1 MFENETTVINSF
13 IIGEGI
19 LSGGNFKRV
28 ANSFMKNVV
37 ILICSQLL
45 IKVLGLV
52 YKLVITNI
60 EGFGD
65 AGLGYYSAGYQIYAL
80 LLTLSSIGIPSVISK
95 LVSERIAIG
104 DTKGAQRIFKVAFR
118 FFTIVGL
125 VLSIGLFFGSN
136 FIANNILNVPDVAY
150 VMKVLSPAIVFV
162 AMSAVLRGYFS
173 GQQNMKPTSVSQTLE
188 QFLNCVLSITFVYAC
203 IGKDSYIMAAAGNLS
218 TTCAI
223 VITFIYLLR
232 YYRYNKLRTRG
243 SIESPEKHKSNK
255 ELLKTILGISI
266 PITISSL
273 ISVISGVID
282 TATVSNCMQIA
293 FNNGNSKEALEQI
306 AMSATGI
313 LSKVDTLVSFPLAI
327 NIAFSTALVPAIS
340 EALAKKDKKTAS
352 KRLSFSFFASL
363 VIILPCSI
371 GFIVLADPI
380 LRMLYPTA
388 SEGAGVF
395 TIASVSMILTAL
407 SSTLTGGLYG
417 VNQSKIPA
425 IAAGLGALIKFI
437 LNMILISNPNIGIY
451 GASISSF
458 IYALIVF
465 FICYKV
471 MNRCVNMHIKFKT
484 HVVKPLI
491 SAAGMGAVVFLGYKL
506 FSSFLGNT
514 TSTIF
519 SIILGAISYSIFILL
534 TKALTKENIMM
545 IPYGTKIYEI
555 LVRIGIYKEKKE
567 VLK

>member
-1 MFENETTVINSF
+1 MSK
-13 IIGEGI
+13 
-19 LSGGNFKRV
+19 GNIKRV
-28 ANSFMKNVV
+28 ANSFMKNVL

-52 YKLVITNI
+52 YKLVITNV
-60 EGFGD
+60 EGFGNT
-65 AGLGYYSAGYQIYAL
+65 GLGYYAAGYQIYAL

-118 FFTIVGL
+118 FFTTVGL
-125 VLSIGLFFGSN
+125 VLSIGLYLGSD

-188 QFLNCVLSITFVYAC
+188 LFLNCVLSITFVYAC
-203 IGKDSYIMAAAGNLS
+203 IGKDAYIMAAAGNLS

-223 VITFIYLLR
+223 VITFIYLIR
-232 YYRYNKLRTRG
+232 YYKTHKLRTKG
-243 SIESPEKHKSNK
+243 SIPSPEREKSNK

-293 FNNGNSKEALEQI
+293 FSDGNSKEALEQI

-352 KRLSFSFFASL
+352 RRLSFSFFASL
-363 VIILPCSI
+363 IIILPCAM
-371 GFIVLADPI
+371 GFIALADPI
-380 LRMLYPTA
+380 LKMLYPTA
-388 SEGAGVF
+388 SDGAGVF
-395 TIASVSMILTAL
+395 MIASISMILTAL
-407 SSTLTGGLYG
+407 ASTLTGGLYG

-425 IAAGLGALIKFI
+425 IAAGLGAFIKFI
-437 LNMILISNPNIGIY
+437 LNMILISNPNIGVY

-458 IYALIVF
+458 VYAVIVF

-484 HVVKPLI
+484 HVMKPLM
-491 SAAGMGAVVFLGYKL
+491 SAIGMGVIVFCGYSL
-506 FSSFLGNT
+506 LSNVFGNT
-514 TSTIF
+514 VSTIL
-519 SIILGAISYSIFILL
+519 SILLGAISYCLLILF
-534 TKALTKENIMM
+534 TKTLTKEDILN
-545 IPYGTKIYEI
+545 IPYGTKLYKV
-555 LVRIGIYKEKKE
+555 LVKFGIYKEKKE
-567 VLK
+567 ELK

>member
-1 MFENETTVINSF
+1 MSK
-13 IIGEGI
+13 
-19 LSGGNFKRV
+19 GNIKRV
-28 ANSFMKNVV
+28 ANSFMKNVL

-52 YKLVITNI
+52 YKLVITNV
-60 EGFGD
+60 EGFGNT
-65 AGLGYYSAGYQIYAL
+65 GLGYYAAGYQIYAL

-118 FFTIVGL
+118 FFTTVGL
-125 VLSIGLFFGSN
+125 VLSIGLYLGSD

-203 IGKDSYIMAAAGNLS
+203 IGKDAYIMAAAGNLS

-223 VITFIYLLR
+223 VITFIYLIR
-232 YYRYNKLRTRG
+232 YYKTHKLRTKG
-243 SIESPEKHKSNK
+243 SIPSPEREKSNK

-293 FNNGNSKEALEQI
+293 FSDGNSKEALEQI

-313 LSKVDTLVSFPLAI
+313 LSKLDTLVSFPLAI

-352 KRLSFSFFASL
+352 RRLSFSFFASL
-363 VIILPCSI
+363 IIILPCAM
-371 GFIVLADPI
+371 GFIALADPI
-380 LRMLYPTA
+380 LKMLYPTA
-388 SEGAGVF
+388 SDGAGVF
-395 TIASVSMILTAL
+395 MIASVSMILTAL
-407 SSTLTGGLYG
+407 ASTLTGGLYG

-425 IAAGLGALIKFI
+425 IAAGLGAFIKFI
-437 LNMILISNPNIGIY
+437 LNMILISNPNIGVY

-458 IYALIVF
+458 VYAVIVF

-484 HVVKPLI
+484 HVMKPLI
-491 SAAGMGAVVFLGYKL
+491 SAIGMGIIVFCGYSL
-506 FSSFLGNT
+506 LSNIFGNT
-514 TSTIF
+514 ISTIL
-519 SIILGAISYSIFILL
+519 SILLGIISYCALL
-534 TKALTKENIMM
+534 LFTKALTKEDILS
-545 IPYGTKIYEI
+545 IPYGTKIYNI
-555 LVRIGIYKEKKE
+555 LVKLRIYKEE
-567 VLK
+567 REELK

>member
-1 MFENETTVINSF
+1 MKEKGLKKT
-13 IIGEGI
+13 
-19 LSGGNFKRV
+19 

-37 ILICSQLL
+37 ILIFSQLL

-60 EGFGD
+60 PGFGD
-65 AGLGYYSAGYQIYAL
+65 TGLGYYSAGYQIYAL

-104 DTKGAQRIFKVAFR
+104 DTKGANRIFKVAFK
-118 FFTIVGL
+118 FFTTIGFI
-125 VLSIGLFFGSN
+125 LSIGLFFGADI
-136 FIANNILNVPDVAY
+136 IANNILNVPDVAY

-203 IGKDSYIMAAAGNLS
+203 IGKDTYIMAAAGNLS
-218 TTCAI
+218 TTSAI
-223 VITFIYLLR
+223 IITFVYLIM
-232 YYRYNKLRTRG
+232 YFKKNKLDTRD
-243 SIESPEKHKSNK
+243 SIISPEKKKTNK

-266 PITISSL
+266 PITVSSL

-293 FNNGNSKEALEQI
+293 YSEAVASKEELEQI

-327 NIAFSTALVPAIS
+327 NLAFSTAITPAIS
-340 EALAKKDKKTAS
+340 EALAKKDKRTAS
-352 KRLSFSFFASL
+352 RRLSFSFFASL
-363 VIILPCSI
+363 IIILPCAI
-371 GFIVLADPI
+371 GFIMLSEPI
-380 LRMLYPTA
+380 LKMLYPTA

-395 TIASVSMILTAL
+395 KIASISMILTAL
-407 SSTLTGGLYG
+407 SQTLTGGLYG

-425 IAAGLGALIKFI
+425 IATGLGAVIKFI

-458 IYALIVF
+458 VYQVIVF
-465 FICYKV
+465 FICYNV
-471 MNRCVNMHIKFKT
+471 MNRCVNMKIKFKT
-484 HVVKPLI
+484 HILKPVI
-491 SAAGMGAVVFLGYKL
+491 SALGMGIVVFLGYKL
-506 FSSFLGNT
+506 FNSFLGNII
-514 TSTIF
+514 STII
-519 SIILGAISYSIFILL
+519 SIIFGAISYSALILF
-534 TKALTKENIMM
+534 TKTLKKDDIMM
-545 IPYGTKIYEI
+545 IPYGTKIYSI
-555 LVRIGIYKEKKE
+555 LVKMKIYNE
-567 VLK
+567 

>member
-1 MFENETTVINSF
+1 M
-13 IIGEGI
+13 
-19 LSGGNFKRV
+19 SGGSFKRA

-104 DTKGAQRIFKVAFR
+104 DTKGAQRIFKIAFR
-118 FFTIVGL
+118 FFTTLGL
-125 VLSIGLFFGSN
+125 VLSIGLYFGSN

-203 IGKDSYIMAAAGNLS
+203 IGKDAYIMAAAGNLS

-223 VITFIYLLR
+223 VITFVYLLR
-232 YYRYNKLRTRG
+232 YYKHNKLRTRG
-243 SIESPEKHKSNK
+243 SIESPEKNKSNK

-293 FNNGNSKEALEQI
+293 FSDGNSKEALEQI

-327 NIAFSTALVPAIS
+327 NVAFSTALVPAIS

-352 KRLSFSFFASL
+352 RRLSFSFFASL
-363 VIILPCSI
+363 IIILPCSV

-395 TIASVSMILTAL
+395 MIASVSMILTAL
-407 SSTLTGGLYG
+407 ASTLTGGLYG

-425 IAAGLGALIKFI
+425 IAAGLGAFIKFI
-437 LNMILISNPNIGIY
+437 LNMILISNPNIGVY

-458 IYALIVF
+458 VYALIVF

-484 HVVKPLI
+484 HVMKPLMSSI
-491 SAAGMGAVVFLGYKL
+491 GMGVIVFCGYSL
-506 FSSFLGNT
+506 LSNVFGNT
-514 TSTIF
+514 VSTIL
-519 SIILGAISYSIFILL
+519 SILLGAISYCLLILF
-534 TKALTKENIMM
+534 TKTLTKEDILN
-545 IPYGTKIYEI
+545 IPYGTKLYKV
-555 LVRIGIYKEKKE
+555 LVKLGIYKEEKE
-567 VLK
+567 ELK

>member
-1 MFENETTVINSF
+1 MK
-13 IIGEGI
+13 G
-19 LSGGNFKRV
+19 KRLKKT

-37 ILICSQLL
+37 ILIFSQLL
-45 IKVLGLV
+45 IKVLGLI

-60 EGFGD
+60 PGFGD
-65 AGLGYYSAGYQIYAL
+65 TGLGYYSAGYQIYAL

-118 FFTIVGL
+118 FFTTIGF
-125 VLSIGLFFGSN
+125 VLSIGLFLGAD
-136 FIANNILNVPDVAY
+136 FIATNILNVPDVAY

-162 AMSAVLRGYFS
+162 AMSAVYRGYFS

-203 IGKDSYIMAAAGNLS
+203 IGKDTYIMAAAGNLS

-223 VITFIYLLR
+223 VITFVYLFM
-232 YYRYNKLRTRG
+232 YYKHNKLSTKE
-243 SIESPEKHKSNK
+243 SIESPERKKSNK

-282 TATVSNCMQIA
+282 TATVSNCIQIA
-293 FNNGNSKEALEQI
+293 YEAPNMTKEALEQL
-306 AMSATGI
+306 AMESTGI

-327 NIAFSTALVPAIS
+327 NLAFSTVLVPAVS
-340 EALAKKDKKTAS
+340 EALAIKDKRTAS
-352 KRLSFSFFASL
+352 RRLSFSFFASL
-363 VIILPCSI
+363 IIILPCSL
-371 GFIVLADPI
+371 GFIALADPI
-380 LRMLYPTA
+380 LKMLYPTA
-388 SEGAGVF
+388 SNGTGVF
-395 TIASVSMILTAL
+395 MIASVSMILTAL
-407 SSTLTGGLYG
+407 SQTITGGLYG

-425 IAAGLGALIKFI
+425 IAAGLGAIIKFI

-465 FICYKV
+465 FISYKV
-471 MNRCVNMHIKFKT
+471 MNRCVNMHIKFKK
-484 HVVKPLI
+484 HIVKPVL
-491 SAAGMGAVVFLGYKL
+491 SALGMGVIVFVAHKL
-506 FSSFLGNT
+506 LNMVFGNT
-514 TSTIF
+514 ISTII
-519 SIILGAISYSIFILL
+519 SILIGAISYCAFILF
-534 TKALTKENIMM
+534 TKALTEEDILM
-545 IPYGTKIYEI
+545 IPYGTKIYRI
-555 LVRIGIYKEKKE
+555 LVKLKIYKEEKE
-567 VLK
+567 PLK